1 MAAVNEDGELD
12 AAGATQVHDG
22 VEGGADGAA
31 GVENIVHEHDALGIQ
46 VERDVRGVDRRSEVG
61 EVVVA
66 VEADVEASQRDAHP
80 LDTLDLVHEFL
91 CEQIAAGH
99 DTHKREVL
107 NALVL
112 LDDLVRDAGDGAV
125 DRGVIHDDGLR

>member
-1 MAAVNEDGELD
+1 MDG
-12 AAGATQVHDG
+12 
-22 VEGGADGAA
+22 
-31 GVENIVHEHDALGIQ
+31 
-46 VERDVRGVDRRSEVG
+46 RCEVG
-61 EVVVA
+61 QVIVA

-125 DRGVIHDDGLR
+125 DRGVIHDDRLR